1 MLRLLWALMMAIWLG
16 ALGYGLWWVWPHVER
31 GQLTGDLVASV
42 VWIVIG
48 AAAWGV
54 ALNTGLRWFRRQ

>member
-1 MLRLLWALMMAIWLG
+1 MLRVLWVLMMVVWLAG
-16 ALGYGLWWVWPHVER
+16 LGYGLWWVWPHVER

-54 ALNTGLRWFRRQ
+54 ALNTGLRWLRSK